1 MTTNN
6 SLEILENRL
15 IEKVKKLSL
24 EQIQQVEQFID
35 SLSQENTV
43 QQEQQLTVA
52 ATKLSESVFNNIWD
66 NPEDAEYD
74 NL

>member
-35 SLSQENTV
+35 SLSQQTT
-43 QQEQQLTVA
+43 EQQLTVA
-52 ATKLSESVFNNIWD
+52 ATKLSESVFNKIWD

>member
-1 MTTNN
+1 MTANN
-6 SLEILENRL
+6 TLENRL
-15 IEKVKKLSL
+15 MEKVKKLSV

-35 SLSQENTV
+35 SLTSEIT
-43 QQEQQLTVA
+43 ERQLTQIS
-52 ATKLSESVFNNIWD
+52 TKLSESVFSKIWD